1 MLDFNNEKLSQVL
14 YDVER
19 VPLYTMVDGEYKQV
33 VGRSAIARTDTNA
46 VLGYMTDRYMPM
58 SNREVLI
65 NIDDL
70 LTKSDISYQIGKC
83 VSIGNGQLAKI
94 EIILPDFEV
103 KTRGG
108 SDASQLRMYVDN
120 SFNGLTTIKTQMGF
134 FRQVCSNGMVVG
146 NVEKQYSIAHLG
158 DVTKKTITSFQEFLD
173 KKFIETQKYVDD
185 LVATDF
191 VSENQVEKFI
201 REDSQIVA
209 DKYRKTIEDVWKSKY
224 ERSRNAWYV
233 LNSFTE
239 VITHDV
245 KCNLYAKMDMYN
257 RLRRESLKWMNDVI
271 DVPLESE
278 IELIEN

>member
-1 MLDFNNEKLSQVL
+1 MLDFTNEILKPVL

-19 VPLYTMVDGEYKQV
+19 VPLYTMVDGEYKQCRD
-33 VGRSAIARTDTNA
+33 RSAIARTDTNE

-65 NIDDL
+65 NLDDL
-70 LTKSDISYQIGKC
+70 LSKSNIDYQIGKC
-83 VSIGNGQLAKI
+83 FSQGNGQMAKI

-108 SDASQLRMYVDN
+108 SDASQLRMYIDN
-120 SFNGLTTIKTQMGF
+120 SFNGLSTIKTQMGF

-158 DVTKKTITSFQEFLD
+158 DVTKKTITSFQDFLD
-173 KKFIETQKYVDD
+173 KKFIETKKYVDD
-185 LVATDF
+185 LVETDF
-191 VSENQVEKFI
+191 ISTNEVEKFI
-201 REDSQIVA
+201 REDSKIVA
-209 DKYRKTIEDVWKSKY
+209 DKYRKAIEDVWSAKY

-245 KCNLYAKMDMYN
+245 KANMFAKMEMYN
-257 RLRRESLKWMNDVI
+257 KLRRESLKWMGNIV
-271 DVPLESE
+271 DVPAENE
-278 IELIEN
+278 IEVIEN